1 MVAEIDASM
10 APARKEDIDNH
21 QYMLYP
27 LNHGHHSIP
36 EEGACRRRKYVL
48 RWRG

>member
-21 QYMLYP
+21 QYALYS
-27 LNHGHHSIP
+27 LNHGHYSIS
-36 EEGACRRRKYVL
+36 EEDA
-48 RWRG
+48 